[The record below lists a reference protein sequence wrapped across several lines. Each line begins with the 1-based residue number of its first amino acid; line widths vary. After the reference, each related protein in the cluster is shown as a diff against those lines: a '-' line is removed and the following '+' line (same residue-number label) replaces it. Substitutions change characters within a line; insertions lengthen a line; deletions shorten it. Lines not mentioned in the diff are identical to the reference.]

1 MIPAVLCL
9 AVLAAQDTQP
19 PEFAKFEMA
28 RERVG
33 HKVVVDAAL
42 RNPGAA
48 ELADLKVTVLF
59 FEGDREM
66 RRSKTIPVPKVP
78 ARGTAAFKI
87 EAEQVPN
94 FTRFDLYLESAA
106 STRLYSGTEQAPL
119 PQIKGPGRAS
129 VSVVASRLGPPIT
142 VVVKNTGGTAADEP
156 TAALTFRDASGRA
169 IRQLRVRLEK
179 NLPPLSEET
188 FEVAVPD
195 ASGAATV
202 DATVAWQG
210 SDEFSL
216 PETVGGARDL
226 TIQQCRAVR
235 LTDGTARVSGVFANG
250 SPTGVEKISVRFRL
264 GTFDAPYEAP
274 GGLKAGESR
283 PFVFYVPACP
293 AFDALSFELS
303 FEGAKAPGAP
313 PAPPSSRRASTRR
326 VEGEALK
333 LPPPP
338 PKAAED
344 VARPPGAPKPP
355 SVGIRGL
362 LVSEGS
368 YGKGGKYSG
377 DVYLMRMT
385 FTDGAGKP
393 FQPDATVSFT
403 LYDGDRQVRKAQRS
417 VTREGWGTDAVR
429 VNGRELEMDTI
440 AYDRKAQE
448 LWVAIHWTDAAF
460 KKPRADIVVE
470 IPNVG
475 TYTFPGV
482 DRDWAAA
489 PRWPDVK

>member
-1 MIPAVLCL
+1 MIQAYLLL
-9 AVLAAQDTQP
+9 ALLRPQDTKP
-19 PEFAKFEMA
+19 PEFVKFEMA
-28 RERVG
+28 RKRVG
-33 HKVVVDAAL
+33 HKVVTDAAL
-42 RNPGAA
+42 RNAGTA
-48 ELADLKVTVLF
+48 ELADLKATVLY

-66 RRSKTIPVPKVP
+66 RRSKPTAVPKIPPGATV
-78 ARGTAAFKI
+78 AFKI

-94 FTRFDLYLESAA
+94 FTRFDLYLESAGA
-106 STRLYSGTEQAPL
+106 TRLYPGTAPAPL
-119 PQIKGPGRAS
+119 PRLQGPGRAS
-129 VSVVASRLGPPIT
+129 VSVVSSRLGPPLT
-142 VVVKNTGGTAADEP
+142 VVVRNTGGTAADEP
-156 TAALTFRDASGRA
+156 TAALTFRNASGSA
-169 IRQLRVRLEK
+169 MRQLRVRLEK
-179 NLPPLSEET
+179 TLPPLAEET
-188 FEVAVPD
+188 YEIAVPD
-195 ASGAATV
+195 VAGAASV

-216 PETVGGARDL
+216 PEQAGGARDL

-235 LTDGTARVSGVFANG
+235 LTDGTARVSGILANG
-250 SPTGVEKISVRFRL
+250 SPTGVDRIAVRFRL

-303 FEGAKAPGAP
+303 FEGAKSPAAAPAP
-313 PAPPSSRRASTRR
+313 PASRRTATRR
-326 VEGEALK
+326 VEGEAVK

-344 VARPPGAPKPP
+344 LARPPGAPKPP

-393 FQPDATVSFT
+393 FQPDATIRFT
-403 LYDGDRQVRKAQRS
+403 LYDGDKEVRKAQRS
-417 VTREGWGTDAVR
+417 VTREGWGTDAAR

-440 AYDRKAQE
+440 AYDKKAQE
-448 LWVAIHWTDAAF
+448 LWVAVHWTDQAF
-460 KKPRADIVVE
+460 KKPRADITVE